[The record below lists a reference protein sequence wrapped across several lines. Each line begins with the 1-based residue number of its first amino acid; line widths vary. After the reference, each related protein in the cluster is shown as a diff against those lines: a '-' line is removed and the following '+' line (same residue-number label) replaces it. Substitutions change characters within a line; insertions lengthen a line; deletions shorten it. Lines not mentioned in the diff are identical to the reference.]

1 MAQQAADIRPDSPT
15 AQRKKKKKEGAG
27 ALTVAAF
34 IVPALIAIA
43 LVNVYPILY
52 NFYMSLTNRNGP
64 RRFAE
69 GNFQVVGFDNY
80 VRLLTDSDFYI
91 IFGKTLLYAV
101 ICVFFFFVVGLG
113 LALIVNHPAIKAK
126 FFWRTLLILPWAVP
140 TWITAMIW
148 RFLFNGEFGPIN
160 QMMRAVGLPGINW
173 LTDAFWAFV
182 AITVVNIWMSFP
194 FFMLIL
200 LGGLQSIPTDIYEAA
215 EMDGSSFWNTLFAI
229 TLPLVRPVALPAI
242 ILSLITTFQM
252 FNTVWLMTQGGPR
265 TRPGQPGA
273 TELLLVWAYNQG
285 FQGQGQRFALVSA
298 FAIVVFIFLLGMTL
312 IYNRVT
318 NVTKGAYE

>member
-1 MAQQAADIRPDSPT
+1 MAQQAAATTGQATGGSKRRGGLSS
-15 AQRKKKKKEGAG
+15 
-27 ALTVAAF
+27 LT
-34 IVPALIAIA
+34 IAIYIGPA
-43 LVNVYPILY
+43 IIAILLVNVYPIIY

-64 RRFAE
+64 RRFPE
-69 GNFQVVGFDNY
+69 GKYQVVGFENY

-113 LALIVNHPAIKAK
+113 LALILNHPAVKGK

-148 RFLFNGEFGPIN
+148 RFLFNGQFGPIN
-160 QMMRAVGLPGINW
+160 QILRLANLPAPNW
-173 LTDAFWAFV
+173 LTDPFWAFV
-182 AITVVNIWMSFP
+182 AITIVNIWMSYP

-200 LGGLQSIPTDIYEAA
+200 LGGLLSIPNDIYEAS
-215 EMDGSSFWNTLFAI
+215 EIDGATFWQQLFSI
-229 TLPLVRPVALPAI
+229 TLPLLRPVALPAI

-273 TELLLVWAYNQG
+273 TELLLIWAYNQG
-285 FQGQGQRFALVSA
+285 FQGQGQRFALVAA
-298 FAIVVFIFLLGMTL
+298 FAIVVFLILLVFTL

-318 NVTKGAYE
+318 NVTKGAFE

>member
-1 MAQQAADIRPDSPT
+1 MAQQAAATTGGATKPGK
-15 AQRKKKKKEGAG
+15 QGAG
-27 ALTVAAF
+27 RTSSRTVA
-34 IVPALIAIA
+34 IYIGPALLAIL
-43 LVNVYPILY
+43 LVNVFPILY

-69 GNFQVVGFDNY
+69 GTYEVVGFDNY
-80 VRLLTDSDFYI
+80 VRLLTESDFYI
-91 IFGKTLLYAV
+91 VFGKTLLYAV

-113 LALIVNHPAIKAK
+113 LALIVNHPAIKGKAI
-126 FFWRTLLILPWAVP
+126 WRTLLILPWAVP

-160 QMMRAVGLPGINW
+160 QILRLAGLPAPNW
-173 LTDAFWAFV
+173 LTDAVWAFV
-182 AITVVNIWMSFP
+182 AITIVNIWMSYP

-200 LGGLQSIPTDIYEAA
+200 LGGLQSIPSDIYEAS
-215 EMDGSSFWNTLFAI
+215 EIDGATFWQQLFSI
-229 TLPLVRPVALPAI
+229 TLPLLRPVALPAI

-273 TELLLVWAYNQG
+273 TELLLIWAYNQG

-298 FAIVVFIFLLGMTL
+298 FAIVVFFFLLLLTL
-312 IYNRVT
+312 LYNRVT

>member
-1 MAQQAADIRPDSPT
+1 MAQQAAATTGQAS
-15 AQRKKKKKEGAG
+15 KGAKAKGG
-27 ALTVAAF
+27 ARGLTVAAY
-34 IVPALIAIA
+34 IGPALIAIL

-69 GNFQVVGFDNY
+69 GNYQVVGFDNY
-80 VRLLTDSDFYI
+80 IRLLTDTEFYI
-91 IFGKTLLYAV
+91 VFGKTLLYAIV
-101 ICVFFFFVVGLG
+101 CVFFFFVVGLG

-148 RFLFNGEFGPIN
+148 RFLFNEQFGPIN
-160 QMMRAVGLPGINW
+160 QILRLGNLPAPPW
-173 LTDAFWAFV
+173 LADPIWAFV
-182 AITVVNIWMSFP
+182 AITIVNIWMSYP

-200 LGGLQSIPTDIYEAA
+200 LGGLQSIPNDIYEAS
-215 EMDGSSFWNTLFAI
+215 ELDGASFWQSLFAI
-229 TLPLVRPVALPAI
+229 TLPLLRPVALPAV

-273 TELLLVWAYNQG
+273 TELLLIWAYNQG
-285 FQGQGQRFALVSA
+285 FAGQGQRFALVSA
-298 FAIVVFIFLLGMTL
+298 FAIVVFIILLMLTL
-312 IYNRVT
+312 LYNRVT

>member
-1 MAQQAADIRPDSPT
+1 MAQQAAAT
-15 AQRKKKKKEGAG
+15 TTRKAGGTTKKTGARG
-27 ALTVAAF
+27 LTVAAY
-34 IVPALIAIA
+34 VGPALIAIL

-69 GNFQVVGFDNY
+69 GNYQLVGFENY
-80 VRLLTDSDFYI
+80 VRLLTDTEFYLV
-91 IFGKTLLYAV
+91 FGKTLLYAV
-101 ICVFFFFVVGLG
+101 VCVFFFFVAGLG
-113 LALIVNHPAIKAK
+113 LALIVNHPAVKAK

-148 RFLFNGEFGPIN
+148 RFLFNDQFGPIN
-160 QMMRAVGLPGINW
+160 QLLRIGGLPAPPW
-173 LTDAFWAFV
+173 LADPIWAFV
-182 AITVVNIWMSFP
+182 AITVVNIWMSYP

-200 LGGLQSIPTDIYEAA
+200 LGGLQSIPNDIYEAS
-215 EMDGSSFWNTLFAI
+215 ELDGASFWQSLFAI
-229 TLPLVRPVALPAI
+229 TLPLLRPVALPAV

-273 TELLLVWAYNQG
+273 TELLLIWAYNQG
-285 FQGQGQRFALVSA
+285 FAGQGQRFALVSA
-298 FAIVVFIFLLGMTL
+298 FAIVVFIILLMLTL
-312 IYNRVT
+312 LYNRVT